1 METPTHH
8 ATIEEFLRLE
18 VGLCSHCIS
27 LVVPPSADIHPSPS
41 KNATCSCS
49 MCFGLSSPKYQQEQI
64 APLILKNLS
73 PYCKG
78 RGNYFT
84 KESPTINIPLLIL
97 VRAQAVLQAAECFL
111 RIKATQSNSDDTII
125 STCFR
130 LRSAEEIYAELK
142 ETLRSSIRELL
153 DRSISSLEIG
163 DEAECREPNLT
174 QQLHEEESGYLAAH
188 VLILPQFPTE
198 GSEESAPDPSCIIPP
213 SLNSHICKHKHQIKQ
228 SQHRMLNPRKR
239 FRGNDPTLKQGG
251 DPRINLELRAR
262 RTNQCD
268 DDNKNIISWL
278 EKSVVHEWLQNE
290 MKKCNDHSSSIAL
303 SDWIRESRKHQVQ
316 PNIHMAI
323 WRRPFYIKGTY
334 TKARRDVAQSPF
346 YVSVANAGM
355 VRKGVSSVEEEICPR
370 LASSCGG
377 ISTKNNKEALV
388 QDGSVVY
395 GMCKFH
401 ASGREDM
408 DVRMI
413 LPAPSVVKS
422 SSAKITGR
430 PFVCEVFDAFRLPT
444 AKDLDAAVT
453 EINLHSPTTSNGSD
467 SKAEIV
473 HGTNGWPQSIV
484 AQDRFHGFNINGVG
498 VSSPLE
504 LTSSRSFSGLQLE
517 TESKV
522 KHYGCICWSSVLV
535 RSDKELVE
543 KLGCLPWDGESS
555 EEDAVLCRNNFPLQI
570 KQDTP
575 LRVLHRRSS
584 DTRTRCIITLS
595 ACRISNH
602 WIRLRMSTSAGTYV
616 KEFVHGDCGRTYPSI
631 SSLLGGRVDITEL
644 DCEGIEF

>member
-1 METPTHH
+1 METSSTH
-8 ATIEEFLRLE
+8 ATIEEFLRVE
-18 VGLCSHCIS
+18 VGLCSYCIS
-27 LVVPPSADIHPSPS
+27 LVVADSADVQLSPS
-41 KNATCSCS
+41 NNASCSCS

-64 APLILKNLS
+64 APLILKKLS

-78 RGNYFT
+78 RGNYCT

-97 VRAQAVLQAAECFL
+97 VRAQAVLQAANYFL
-111 RIKATQSNSDDTII
+111 SIKQTHPTDT
-125 STCFR
+125 SVTCIR
-130 LRSAEEIYAELK
+130 LRSAEEIYSEVK
-142 ETLRSSIRELL
+142 EALRSSIRELL
-153 DRSISSLEIG
+153 DSSINSLENVEEG
-163 DEAECREPNLT
+163 TECREPNLP
-174 QQLHEEESGYLAAH
+174 QQLHQEESGYLAAH
-188 VLILPQFPTE
+188 VLILPQFLTE
-198 GSEESAPDPSCIIPP
+198 GSDPSCIIPP

-228 SQHRMLNPRKR
+228 SQYRMLNPRKR

-262 RTNQCD
+262 RMNQCD

-278 EKSVVHEWLQNE
+278 EKSIVHEWLQNE
-290 MKKCNDHSSSIAL
+290 MKKCDDHSSSIAL
-303 SDWIRESRKHQVQ
+303 SGWIQESRKHQIQ
-316 PNIHMAI
+316 PNIHVAI

-334 TKARRDVAQSPF
+334 TKARRDVSQSPF
-346 YVSVANAGM
+346 YVSVVANAGM

-377 ISTKNNKEALV
+377 ISTKNNEGALI

-413 LPAPSVVKS
+413 LPASSVVKS

-444 AKDLDAAVT
+444 AKDLDVAVA
-453 EINLHSPTTSNGSD
+453 EINQYPTTSHDSD
-467 SKAEIV
+467 SKEEIV
-473 HGTNGWPQSIV
+473 HDTNGWPQSIV
-484 AQDRFHGFNINGVG
+484 AQDRFHGCNVNGVG
-498 VSSPLE
+498 ISSPLE

-543 KLGCLPWDGESS
+543 KLGCLPWDRS
-555 EEDAVLCRNNFPLQI
+555 EEDAVLCHNNFPLQI
-570 KQDTP
+570 QQDTP

-595 ACRISNH
+595 ACRISDH

-631 SSLLGGRVDITEL
+631 SSLLGGSVDITEL
-644 DCEGIEF
+644 DCEGIEL